1 MPSPRS
7 RPARFAPFTE
17 KTFYLSEFRDRTI
30 AIAAPARALPGWAPL
45 EPVLKELEAN
55 RTALVLLSD
64 DAALLGRLPATP
76 VLRAPVERLEG
87 VVWRALRGAARAGI
101 ALEGGSSFAAAGCD
115 IALRLRVPKLVWLD
129 PGGGLREQKDARHSF
144 VDLDELAALVDAGL
158 PGEPP
163 ERAALLRETLRGL
176 RSGLRAVNLC
186 TGEGLAD
193 ELFTYAGSGTLFTRE
208 RYVDVRPLGIDDF
221 DAADDLIARG
231 VAEGYLA
238 SRSPEQ
244 LDRVFAC
251 GVGAFVEGRY
261 LAGIGAL
268 LPYPQSRAGEIA
280 SLYTLTRFL
289 GEGIG
294 SHLIAALCAR
304 AEQQGYDFVFACTTT
319 ERVAGFFERHGF
331 RRVPS
336 DEVPAEKWRDY
347 DRRRRPLVRCLRLEL
362 PRAASAAPAP
372 G

>member
-1 MPSPRS
+1 MPSPRT
-7 RPARFAPFTE
+7 RTARFAPFTE
-17 KTFYLSEFRDRTI
+17 KSFYLSEFRDRTL
-30 AIAAPARALPGWAPL
+30 AIAAPARALPSWAPL

-64 DAALLGRLPATP
+64 AAEILERLPASP
-76 VLRAPVERLEG
+76 VLTAPVERLEG
-87 VVWRALRGAARAGI
+87 VVWRALRGSPRVGI
-101 ALEGGSSFAAAGCD
+101 ALEGGGSFAAAVCE

-129 PGGGLREQKDARHSF
+129 PAGGLRAQGDNRHSF
-144 VDLDELAALVDAGL
+144 VGLEELSTLVAAGL
-158 PGEPP
+158 PGESAD
-163 ERAALLRETLRGL
+163 RRALLHETLRALRDGL
-176 RSGLRAVNLC
+176 AAVNLC
-186 TGEGLAD
+186 AAEGLAD

-238 SRSPEQ
+238 QRSPEQ
-244 LDRVFAC
+244 LDRIFAC
-251 GVGAFVEGRY
+251 GVGAFVEGRH

-268 LPYPQSRAGEIA
+268 LPYAASRAGEIA

-304 AEQQGYDFVFACTTT
+304 ASAQDCDFVFACTTT
-319 ERVAGFFERHGF
+319 ERVARFFERQG
-331 RRVPS
+331 
-336 DEVPAEKWRDY
+336 
-347 DRRRRPLVRCLRLEL
+347 VRACVAC
-362 PRAASAAPAP
+362 AASCARPD
-372 G
+372 